1 LLVFAAI
8 LARMRCQS
16 MSRTSRSRF
25 NRNLRCNR
33 AMTGPRR
40 VVRPEVSSVTSAAR
54 VEIHLQRRRSILA
67 YELEKLVHYELRGR
81 MRKLGKPAVILGFLL
96 TLLAGA
102 TAIGD
107 DVVALTLRVSNDST
121 DDILVTVY
129 DMNADP
135 PGAVIVRQRINGFAW
150 IPVSVSAGR
159 AGFGHV
165 QWTATSAAGGQ
176 HRCGQ
181 HDMRGLGDDD
191 AVPVFADSPCVPRAN
206 RGASEN

>member
-1 LLVFAAI
+1 
-8 LARMRCQS
+8 
-16 MSRTSRSRF
+16 
-25 NRNLRCNR
+25 
-33 AMTGPRR
+33 
-40 VVRPEVSSVTSAAR
+40 
-54 VEIHLQRRRSILA
+54 
-67 YELEKLVHYELRGR
+67 

-102 TAIGD
+102 TAVAD
-107 DVVALTLRVSNDST
+107 DMVSIRISNDDT

-150 IPVSVSAGR
+150 IPVSVVAGR

-165 QWTATSAAGGQ
+165 QWTATSAVPGV
-176 HRCGQ
+176 RLCGQ
-181 HDMRGLGDDD
+181 HDTRGLGNDE
-191 AVPVFADSPCVPRAN
+191 AVSVFANSPCVPRAN